1 MASPMIRYRNEG
13 VDGQSPASYRP
24 ISSPGIVAAVA
35 CAFVVGTGGMSTP
48 SYFQQRKECGYQFV
62 QVRVAEVTQ
71 AGIRLPIENLKRIRA
86 VFKPSISDMANLLS
100 VSRQTVYNWIAGER
114 PSAES
119 ATRLEDMARAADL
132 LAAHGL
138 STSAYLFTR
147 KIRDGKN
154 LMDIAMD
161 GGSAE
166 EAARSLVRVVEQ
178 ENAQRDMLNN
188 RLAGRQH
195 AGRDNSE
202 FGIPMLDENIGS

>member
-1 MASPMIRYRNEG
+1 LASPMIRYRT
-13 VDGQSPASYRP
+13 DGQDRQSPASYRP
-24 ISSPGIVAAVA
+24 IASPGIVAAVA

-62 QVRVAEVTQ
+62 QVRIAEGTK
-71 AGIRLPIENLKRIRA
+71 AGIRLPIEDLKQIRA
-86 VFKPSISDMANLLS
+86 VFKPSISDIANLLS

-119 ATRLEDMARAADL
+119 ATRLEDLAKAADL

-138 STSAYLFTR
+138 STNAYLFTR

-154 LMDIAMD
+154 LMDIATD

-166 EAARSLVRVVEQ
+166 GAARSLVRIVEQ
-178 ENAQRDMLNN
+178 ENAQRNLLNH
-188 RLAGRQH
+188 RLAGRKY

-202 FGIPMLDENIGS
+202 FGVPMLDENVGS